1 MKNFIRKLM
10 LIMFLGTFTLTAV
23 QAQTVVQI
31 GNGTSTTYRNPLNM
45 YYCYS
50 WNRMLYLST
59 EIGNAAS
66 PKKITKIAF
75 QYSYSQS
82 ANMTNQT
89 CYMQATS
96 ATSLTTGYINPLLN
110 GATQVWT
117 GTLSC
122 VQGWVEITLSTPYI
136 LPAGSNLQI
145 FWHHNMG
152 TYPGSA
158 YTFYYTSATN
168 MAADAYSDASF
179 PSGSSGNLTD
189 IRPNIKITWMPLMR
203 SAAVVGMLAPARSIT
218 WSTNLPAVT
227 TIANVGTDTITSCR
241 VNWSVN
247 GVLQTPVNNSFPLV
261 GGVTPLSVNL
271 GNYTPDSN
279 ELNNITV
286 WIDNALPY
294 DSARNDDTLS
304 YDFYACTFA
313 LNGSYTVGDTNSY
326 FHTLNDALEHLMNCG
341 VSGPTTL
348 LLKNGVYNQA
358 LSLTGSIPGISS
370 TNTVTFASYTGNADS
385 VQIYA
390 SGTSLLLTQANY
402 LRFRNLTI
410 GTTSSIGTKG
420 VEFVSGA
427 TDIDFYGCNIY
438 SYTGAT
444 SSTYAPVYY
453 AGSSGSGYQ
462 LTDVTFIKNNIMGG
476 YYNMYL
482 YYPGSGSGTSM
493 SSITIDSNIMTEAY
507 YYGIYSYYY
516 GYYPSIS
523 YNTINSRTSAGYYYG
538 IYTYYYHTVDSMVGN
553 QIHIYCT
560 SYGYGIYMYYYQNY
574 SSTYNSYAPRYIA
587 NNEVFVDA
595 YYTGYGIYGY
605 YYSNLDIYHNSIYV
619 RSRYTSSTSYYAY
632 GFYNYTTSTSYKQTI
647 KYNNVRVES
656 YGYAVPIYIPTSTTT
671 YYASTYIE
679 YDYNNYYPTAPTIYY
694 VYSTVSS
701 TLAGWQNAG
710 YNQDAHSI
718 SVLPNYVDLDTTL
731 HTDGWDMLVATT
743 SKVTIDKDKKSR
755 GAITNIGCYHDFD
768 PNDNDVKMTQIVSPG
783 SSVTTGQPTALKVRI
798 TNMGLNNLDSV
809 RIHWV
814 VNGIMDSV
822 NYYCNLA
829 FSAISTDIL
838 LDSILPISGINA
850 VKVYTTLPN
859 GVQDEFPGNDT
870 MTTNPYGCSNMLN
883 GIYVVGPSGNFADL
897 NEALT
902 ALYNCGINGPVVM
915 RFMNGTYSNL
925 NFIQNVPG
933 SSTVN
938 TITFTSFTGNAD
950 SVIFESIGGVALTL
964 DNMSNINFKAV
975 TFDAVAGTYGVE
987 FKNTCNNVLF
997 YGCNIKASPTTTS
1010 SSNVAVRYYNSSGSG
1025 KYLHNVRFIKNNI
1038 SGGYYNFYL
1047 YYPGSGSTEMSNG
1060 SASITIDSNTI
1071 TDAYYYGIYSY
1082 YYGFYPSISY
1092 NTITS
1097 RSSSGGYYGIYTYYY
1112 HTIPL
1117 MVGNKIHV
1125 NCSST
1130 GYGMRLY
1137 YYHNYSTSYGS
1148 NGPGLLANNEIIING
1163 AGTKYAMYVYNNS
1176 RWDIINNSIY
1186 VGPAASTVYGI
1197 YRYTTST
1204 SYMMNVVNNNIV
1216 VAATGSTYPIYISST
1231 TYATPA
1237 YGTVDY
1243 NNYYSNGSYLGYIG
1257 SAMTTLAAMK
1267 AYQNTNS
1274 VNVLPIY
1281 INVANSLELSD
1292 YSGMLC
1298 YRYTGVTNDIKGEA
1312 RTTLTPMGAYSTYVF
1327 EGYDMGIDA
1336 VVEPVNTDEVFC
1348 YQDYASIVVAMANK
1362 GSIPIN
1368 FTNNPMTLHVD
1379 VQGIVNYQADTVIS
1393 VGALSATMKDTFVI
1407 SNFLPVNL
1415 SGVYNIKVWLELS
1428 IDQLSS
1434 DDTVQSVYII
1444 DKISIPYTVNFDTI
1458 PNGLVFQQMAGTSGW
1473 SVEQGAGINPA
1484 ISPSH
1489 GSGRLQFLSE
1499 TGRGSMAKVTLQPF
1513 NLQGSAM
1520 PQMKFWY
1527 AHDNNNAMARDY
1539 TEVKISVDGGF
1550 NYSTLLHIQRYNA
1563 NYATPTFV
1571 RYDIDLSPYT
1581 AYSCV
1586 IIAFEAGSYG
1596 GGNQNID
1603 SIAIISKQDI
1613 ELDLGVPQQNAL
1625 IACELNNQ
1633 TINVSLTNK
1642 TAQDF
1647 RFENNPSQIN
1657 VEISGVVDTTITI
1670 PLLTGTIIGD
1680 TTLTYEI
1687 TNTFDFS
1694 ANGTYDILA
1703 YLSSADDNEANDT
1716 ARASLTVNVDA
1727 EMLRVDSI
1735 GMKTEGDLVFPT
1747 VSFTNIGNM
1756 PINQIPMSVIVNNVL
1771 VFTETIDTLLNQGDT
1786 IIYTFSQP
1794 YTVPH
1799 ATEQQ
1804 PYYQMKVQ
1812 IDLSCDGNTTNNFYT
1827 KYYDVDVPLSVDLE
1841 ITSILTPEADS
1852 CEVGFSKI
1860 YPSIEI
1866 YNGGTG
1872 YAQGAMLY
1880 VFVDSL
1886 GVQIKSFVESLDDVL
1901 SQGTITHTCVKFYSV
1916 PDFTGNYTVSFYV
1929 DYPTDV
1935 VQTNNTAS
1943 VVTCAKKS
1951 DVGIE
1956 IMDES
1961 EWMLGQ
1967 NIPNPATSMTVI
1979 PYTIPQEGKVSIK
1992 VMSVNGQI
2000 LYKEEIEASSG
2011 THYVELNTAD
2021 LSNGIYYYSME
2032 YQGQRIVKKM
2042 TIQK

>member
-1 MKNFIRKLM
+1 
-10 LIMFLGTFTLTAV
+10 
-23 QAQTVVQI
+23 
-31 GNGTSTTYRNPLNM
+31 
-45 YYCYS
+45 
-50 WNRMLYLST
+50 
-59 EIGNAAS
+59 
-66 PKKITKIAF
+66 
-75 QYSYSQS
+75 
-82 ANMTNQT
+82 
-89 CYMQATS
+89 
-96 ATSLTTGYINPLLN
+96 
-110 GATQVWT
+110 
-117 GTLSC
+117 
-122 VQGWVEITLSTPYI
+122 
-136 LPAGSNLQI
+136 
-145 FWHHNMG
+145 
-152 TYPGSA
+152 
-158 YTFYYTSATN
+158 
-168 MAADAYSDASF
+168 
-179 PSGSSGNLTD
+179 
-189 IRPNIKITWMPLMR
+189 
-203 SAAVVGMLAPARSIT
+203 
-218 WSTNLPAVT
+218 
-227 TIANVGTDTITSCR
+227 
-241 VNWSVN
+241 
-247 GVLQTPVNNSFPLV
+247 
-261 GGVTPLSVNL
+261 
-271 GNYTPDSN
+271 
-279 ELNNITV
+279 
-286 WIDNALPY
+286 
-294 DSARNDDTLS
+294 NDDTLS
-304 YDFYACTFA
+304 FDFYTCTYY
-313 LNGSYTVGDTNSY
+313 LNGSYTVGDTNSF
-326 FHTLNDALEHLMNCG
+326 FHTLDEALEHLMNCG

-619 RSRYTSSTSYYAY
+619 RSRYTASTSYYAY

-679 YDYNNYYPTAPTIYY
+679 YDYNNYYPTAPTIFY
-694 VYSTVSS
+694 VYSSVSS

-718 SVLPNYVDLDTTL
+718 SILPNYTQLDTSL
-731 HTDGWDMLVATT
+731 HTDGFDMLVTT
-743 SKVTIDKDKKSR
+743 TAKVTKDKDGKNR
-755 GAITNIGCYHDFD
+755 GVITNIGCYHDFN

-783 SSVTTGQPTALKVRI
+783 ASLTVGQPTALTVKI
-798 TNMGLNNLDSV
+798 TNMGLDTLDSV
-809 RIHWV
+809 RFYWSFN
-814 VNGIMDSV
+814 NGPLDSMV
-822 NYYCNLA
+822 YYCNIA
-829 FSAISTDIL
+829 MFGVSSNIT
-838 LDSILPISGINA
+838 LDSIIPISGPNT
-850 VKVYTTLPN
+850 VLVYTSMPN
-859 GVQDEFPGNDT
+859 GVADESPSNDT
-870 MTTNPYGCSNMLN
+870 MSTTSYGCLGTFS
-883 GIYVVGPSGNFADL
+883 GTYVVGPNADFEDL
-897 NEALT
+897 EEAKM
-902 ALYNCGINGPVVM
+902 ALFNCGITGPVVLQ
-915 RFMNGTYSNL
+915 FMNGNYSNL
-925 NFIQNVPG
+925 TLNQNVPG
-933 SSTVN
+933 SSTTN
-938 TITFTSFTGNAD
+938 TVTFTSFSGNAD
-950 SVIFESIGGVALTL
+950 SVVFAAINDVALTL
-964 DNMSNINFKAV
+964 DGVNNFIFRNV
-975 TFDAVAGTYGVE
+975 TFNAELGTYGVE
-987 FKNTCNNVLF
+987 FKNTCNDVLF
-997 YGCNIKASPTTTS
+997 YGCNIKADPTSTS
-1010 SSNVAVRYYNSSGSG
+1010 SSNIAVRYNNSSGSG

-1097 RSSSGGYYGIYTYYY
+1097 RSTSGGYYGIYTYYY

-1117 MVGNKIHV
+1117 MVGNKINV
-1125 NCSST
+1125 TCSST
-1130 GYGMRLY
+1130 GYGMYMY

-1163 AGTKYAMYVYNNS
+1163 GGTKYAMYLYNNS

-1186 VGPAASTVYGI
+1186 VGSAAGTTYGI
-1197 YRYTTST
+1197 YRYTTSS
-1204 SYMMNVVNNNIV
+1204 SYQMNVVNNNIV
-1216 VAATGSTYPIYISST
+1216 IAAAGTTYPIYISST
-1231 TYATPA
+1231 TYATTA
-1237 YGTVDY
+1237 YGVVDY

-1257 SAMTTLAAMK
+1257 SGMTTLAAMK

-1274 VNVLPIY
+1274 VNVLPAY

-1292 YSGMLC
+1292 YSGILC
-1298 YRYTGVTNDIKGEA
+1298 PRYTGVSNDIKGEA

-1327 EGYDMGIDA
+1327 EGYDMGINA
-1336 VVEPVNTDEVFC
+1336 VVEPINTDEVFC

-1362 GSIPIN
+1362 GSLPIN
-1368 FTNNPMTLHVD
+1368 FADNPMTLHVD

-1393 VGALSATMKDTFVI
+1393 VGTMSATMKDTFVI

-1527 AHDNNNAMARDY
+1527 AHDDGNPMSRDY
-1539 TEVKISVDGGF
+1539 TDVKISIDGG
-1550 NYSTLLHIQRYNA
+1550 YTYHTVLHLQRYNA
-1563 NYATPTFV
+1563 AYATPTFV
-1571 RYDIDLSPYT
+1571 RYEIDLSPYT

-1586 IIAFEAGSYG
+1586 ILAFEAGSYG

-1603 SIAIISKQDI
+1603 SIAIVSKQDLSL
-1613 ELDLGVPQQNAL
+1613 ELIVTEQSEFV
-1625 IACELNNQ
+1625 ACELD
-1633 TINVSLTNK
+1633 NK
-1642 TAQDF
+1642 
-1647 RFENNPSQIN
+1647 
-1657 VEISGVVDTTITI
+1657 
-1670 PLLTGTIIGD
+1670 
-1680 TTLTYEI
+1680 
-1687 TNTFDFS
+1687 
-1694 ANGTYDILA
+1694 
-1703 YLSSADDNEANDT
+1703 
-1716 ARASLTVNVDA
+1716 
-1727 EMLRVDSI
+1727 
-1735 GMKTEGDLVFPT
+1735 
-1747 VSFTNIGNM
+1747 
-1756 PINQIPMSVIVNNVL
+1756 
-1771 VFTETIDTLLNQGDT
+1771 
-1786 IIYTFSQP
+1786 
-1794 YTVPH
+1794 
-1799 ATEQQ
+1799 
-1804 PYYQMKVQ
+1804 
-1812 IDLSCDGNTTNNFYT
+1812 
-1827 KYYDVDVPLSVDLE
+1827 
-1841 ITSILTPEADS
+1841 
-1852 CEVGFSKI
+1852 
-1860 YPSIEI
+1860 
-1866 YNGGTG
+1866 
-1872 YAQGAMLY
+1872 
-1880 VFVDSL
+1880 
-1886 GVQIKSFVESLDDVL
+1886 
-1901 SQGTITHTCVKFYSV
+1901 
-1916 PDFTGNYTVSFYV
+1916 
-1929 DYPTDV
+1929 
-1935 VQTNNTAS
+1935 
-1943 VVTCAKKS
+1943 
-1951 DVGIE
+1951 
-1956 IMDES
+1956 
-1961 EWMLGQ
+1961 
-1967 NIPNPATSMTVI
+1967 
-1979 PYTIPQEGKVSIK
+1979 
-1992 VMSVNGQI
+1992 
-2000 LYKEEIEASSG
+2000 
-2011 THYVELNTAD
+2011 
-2021 LSNGIYYYSME
+2021 
-2032 YQGQRIVKKM
+2032 
-2042 TIQK
+2042 